1 MPHQCVKCGKEYKVA
16 SLVVLKGCE
25 ICGGKKFLFVSD
37 RPQMEMDE
45 STEKQ
50 EINPQKGI
58 PPEEEEDSGQV
69 VEDGDRVESV
79 RIVSPG
85 TYELNIA
92 KMAESDDRVVRI
104 GKAGS
109 YMVDLHSMVKARRK
123 KQSQK

>member
-25 ICGGKKFLFVSD
+25 ICGGKKFLFVTD
-37 RPQMEMDE
+37 QPQREMDE

-50 EINPQKGI
+50 EFNHQRVI
-58 PPEEEEDSGQV
+58 PTEDEEDSGQV
-69 VEDGDRVESV
+69 GEDGDRVESV

-104 GKAGS
+104 GRAGS